1 MVQVAQAMM
10 APQVMMEAMK
20 MEVHAQD
27 LKGRATLEPS
37 SQVSATTRNKFLM
50 STILYMGIPG
60 SQTISRKGRQRGLI
74 RFLDL
79 SVCACAYTHTFT
91 GVCF

>member
-1 MVQVAQAMM
+1 MVQVEQAIM

-37 SQVSATTRNKFLM
+37 SQVVATTRNKFLT
-50 STILYMGIPG
+50 STIHGHPWIPDHFQEG
-60 SQTISRKGRQRGLI
+60 TTKEN
-74 RFLDL
+74 D
-79 SVCACAYTHTFT
+79 
-91 GVCF
+91 